1 MNIIEDVPQQL
12 NPVNLHE
19 DNLVALPLINLFVEA
34 CHIIF
39 LRKLDKNSMPD
50 KRRSSFEL
58 LVLQYTLDNMPD
70 NSEAGIQLFIGISA
84 NGFQQQTKNSVFP
97 VRIFRSSAS

>member
-34 CHIIF
+34 CHAIF
-39 LRKLDKNSMPD
+39 LRKLDKNSMPH
-50 KRRSSFEL
+50 K
-58 LVLQYTLDNMPD
+58 
-70 NSEAGIQLFIGISA
+70 
-84 NGFQQQTKNSVFP
+84 
-97 VRIFRSSAS
+97 

>member
-34 CHIIF
+34 CHVIF
-39 LRKLDKNSMPD
+39 MRKLDKNSMPH
-50 KRRSSFEL
+50 KRRSSFVL
-58 LVLQYTLDNMPD
+58 LVLQYTRTTHLTTLRLEFT
-70 NSEAGIQLFIGISA
+70 S
-84 NGFQQQTKNSVFP
+84 TSV
-97 VRIFRSSAS
+97 

>member
-1 MNIIEDVPQQL
+1 MNIIEDIRQQL
-12 NPVNLHE
+12 NSVNLHE
-19 DNLVALPLINLFVEA
+19 DNLVALALINLFVEA

-39 LRKLDKNSMPD
+39 LRNLDKNIMPH

-70 NSEAGIQLFIGISA
+70 NNEAGIQLFIGISR
-84 NGFQQQTKNSVFP
+84 NGFQDPTN
-97 VRIFRSSAS
+97 

>member
-1 MNIIEDVPQQL
+1 MNIIEDVPQLL

-39 LRKLDKNSMPD
+39 LRKLDKNSMPHN
-50 KRRSSFEL
+50 RRSIFEL
-58 LVLQYTLDNMPD
+58 RVLQYTLDNTPD
-70 NSEAGIQLFIGISA
+70 NSEAGIQLFIGITA
-84 NGFQQQTKNSVFP
+84 NGFQDPT
-97 VRIFRSSAS
+97 A